1 MTHQSERWISLKEAA
16 THLNVSPSWL
26 YQKGHNAGV
35 PRARIGNK
43 YRYQVSQL
51 DAWMN
56 SQSAAGE

>member
-1 MTHQSERWISLKEAA
+1 MSVGPEGWISLKEAA
-16 THLNVSPSWL
+16 QHLNVSASWL
-26 YQKGHNAGV
+26 YQKGPNAGV
-35 PRARIGNK
+35 PRSRIGNK

>member
-1 MTHQSERWISLKEAA
+1 MESQSERWISLKEAA

-26 YQKGHNAGV
+26 YQKGPDAGV

-43 YRYQVSQL
+43 YRYQVSRL

-56 SQSAAGE
+56 SQSGTGE